1 MVNHLTGA
9 CLAEL
14 GISCINKLK
23 EIVMAIDPNAV
34 GATSNPAERSWGYRD
49 SLLYA
54 VGVGAG
60 AEDPFSS
67 ELEFTTNNSKG
78 IEQRTFP
85 TQGVVIGFGAGGALG
100 KVGEIDWGRVL
111 HGSQGSTLHRPI
123 PIEGT
128 VIVEEKV
135 SGIWDKGEGKNAIID
150 MEASASLKESGESLF
165 DLRSSLVVRG
175 SGGFG
180 GQEGNTSPQ
189 VHAPDASP
197 DHEVMYQ
204 TRTDQALT
212 YRLSGDYNPLHSDP
226 WFATEL
232 GGFPTPILHGLCT
245 YGFTGRALL
254 HALCDGDPARF
265 GSMDSRFSAPVFPGD
280 SLTVQMWIDG
290 GSAIYRTIAQK
301 DTAEERTVI
310 DNGVCTFS

>member
-1 MVNHLTGA
+1 M
-9 CLAEL
+9 
-14 GISCINKLK
+14 S
-23 EIVMAIDPNAV
+23 IDPNAV
-34 GATSNPAERSWGYRD
+34 GATADPVERSWGYRD

-54 VGVGAG
+54 VGIGAG
-60 AEDPFSS
+60 AEDPVGS

-85 TQGVVIGFGAGGALG
+85 TQGVVIGGSGGALG

-111 HGSQGSTLHRPI
+111 HGSQGVTLHQPI
-123 PIEGT
+123 PVSGT
-128 VIVEEKV
+128 VVIEESV
-135 SGIWDKGEGKNAIID
+135 SGIWDKGEGKNAIIETESK
-150 MEASASLKESGESLF
+150 MSLKETHEPLF
-165 DLRSSLVVRG
+165 DLRFSIVVRG

-180 GQEGNTSPQ
+180 GEEGNTAPQ

-197 DHEVMYQ
+197 DHEVTYQ

-232 GGFPTPILHGLCT
+232 GGFPKPILHGLCT

-254 HALCDGDPARF
+254 HQLCDGDPSSF
-265 GSMDSRFSAPVFPGD
+265 KSMDSRFSSPVYPGD
-280 SLTVQMWIDG
+280 SLTVQMWVEG
-290 GSAIYRTIAQK
+290 GQAIYRTVAQK
-301 DTAEERTVI
+301 DTPEERVVI
-310 DNGVCTFS
+310 DNGLCLFA

>member
-1 MVNHLTGA
+1 M
-9 CLAEL
+9 
-14 GISCINKLK
+14 S
-23 EIVMAIDPNAV
+23 IDPSAV
-34 GATSNPAERSWGYRD
+34 GATADPVERSWGYRD

-54 VGVGAG
+54 VGIGAG
-60 AEDPFSS
+60 AEDPVGS

-85 TQGVVIGFGAGGALG
+85 TQGVVIGGSGGALG

-111 HGSQGSTLHRPI
+111 HGSQGVTLHQPI
-123 PIEGT
+123 PVSGT
-128 VIVEEKV
+128 VVIEESV
-135 SGIWDKGEGKNAIID
+135 SGIWDKGEGKNAII
-150 MEASASLKESGESLF
+150 ETESKVSLKETHEPLF
-165 DLRSSLVVRG
+165 DLRFSIVVRG

-180 GQEGNTSPQ
+180 GEEGNTAPQ

-197 DHEVMYQ
+197 DHEVTYQ

-232 GGFPTPILHGLCT
+232 GGFPKPILHGLCT

-254 HALCDGDPARF
+254 HQLCDGDPSSF
-265 GSMDSRFSAPVFPGD
+265 KSMDSRFSSPVYPGD
-280 SLTVQMWIDG
+280 SLTVQMWVEGDQ
-290 GSAIYRTIAQK
+290 AIYRTVAQK
-301 DTAEERTVI
+301 DTPEERVVI
-310 DNGVCTFS
+310 DNGLCQFA

>member
-1 MVNHLTGA
+1 M
-9 CLAEL
+9 
-14 GISCINKLK
+14 S
-23 EIVMAIDPNAV
+23 IDPNAV
-34 GATSNPAERSWGYRD
+34 GATADPVERSWSYRD

-54 VGVGAG
+54 VGIGAG
-60 AEDPFSS
+60 AEDPVGS

-85 TQGVVIGFGAGGALG
+85 TQGVVIGGSGGALG

-111 HGSQGSTLHRPI
+111 HGSQGVTLHQPI
-123 PIEGT
+123 PVSGT
-128 VIVEEKV
+128 VVIEESV
-135 SGIWDKGEGKNAIID
+135 SGIWDKGEGKNAII
-150 MEASASLKESGESLF
+150 ETESKVSLKETHEPLF
-165 DLRSSLVVRG
+165 DLRFSIVVRG

-180 GQEGNTSPQ
+180 GEEGNTAPQ

-197 DHEVMYQ
+197 DHEVTYQ

-232 GGFPTPILHGLCT
+232 GGFPKPILHGLCT

-254 HALCDGDPARF
+254 HQLCDGDPSSF
-265 GSMDSRFSAPVFPGD
+265 KSMDSRFSSPVYPGD
-280 SLTVQMWIDG
+280 SLTVQMWVEG
-290 GSAIYRTIAQK
+290 GQAIYRTVAQK
-301 DTAEERTVI
+301 DTPEERVVI
-310 DNGVCTFS
+310 DNGLCLFA

>member
-1 MVNHLTGA
+1 M
-9 CLAEL
+9 
-14 GISCINKLK
+14 S
-23 EIVMAIDPNAV
+23 IDPNAV
-34 GATSNPAERSWGYRD
+34 GATADPVERSWGYRD

-54 VGVGAG
+54 VGIGAG
-60 AEDPFSS
+60 AEDPVGS

-85 TQGVVIGFGAGGALG
+85 TQGVVIGGSGGALG

-111 HGSQGSTLHRPI
+111 HGSQGVTLHQPI
-123 PIEGT
+123 PVSGT
-128 VIVEEKV
+128 VVIEESV
-135 SGIWDKGEGKNAIID
+135 SGIWDKGEGKNAII
-150 MEASASLKESGESLF
+150 ETESKVSLKETHEPLF
-165 DLRSSLVVRG
+165 DLRFSIVVRG

-180 GQEGNTSPQ
+180 GEEGNTAPQ

-197 DHEVMYQ
+197 DHEVTYQ

-232 GGFPTPILHGLCT
+232 GGFPKPILHGLCT

-254 HALCDGDPARF
+254 HQLCDGDPSSF
-265 GSMDSRFSAPVFPGD
+265 KSMDSRFSSPVYPGD
-280 SLTVQMWIDG
+280 SLTVQMWVE
-290 GSAIYRTIAQK
+290 GSQAIYRTVAQK
-301 DTAEERTVI
+301 DTPEERVVI
-310 DNGVCTFS
+310 DNGLCLFA

>member
-1 MVNHLTGA
+1 M
-9 CLAEL
+9 
-14 GISCINKLK
+14 S
-23 EIVMAIDPNAV
+23 IDPNAV
-34 GATSNPAERSWGYRD
+34 GATADPVERSWGYRD

-54 VGVGAG
+54 VGIGAG
-60 AEDPFSS
+60 AEDPVGS

-85 TQGVVIGFGAGGALG
+85 TQGVVIGGSGGALG

-111 HGSQGSTLHRPI
+111 HGSQGVTLHQPI
-123 PIEGT
+123 PVSGT
-128 VIVEEKV
+128 VVIEESV
-135 SGIWDKGEGKNAIID
+135 SGIWDKGEGKNAII
-150 MEASASLKESGESLF
+150 ETESKVSLKETLEPLF
-165 DLRSSLVVRG
+165 DLRFSIVVRG

-180 GQEGNTSPQ
+180 GEEGNTAPQ

-197 DHEVMYQ
+197 DHEVTYQ

-232 GGFPTPILHGLCT
+232 GGFPKPILHGLCT

-254 HALCDGDPARF
+254 HQLCDGDPSSF
-265 GSMDSRFSAPVFPGD
+265 KSMDSRFSSPVYPGD
-280 SLTVQMWIDG
+280 SLTVQMWVEG
-290 GSAIYRTIAQK
+290 GQAIYRTVAQK
-301 DTAEERTVI
+301 DTPEERVVI
-310 DNGVCTFS
+310 DNGLCQFA

>member
-1 MVNHLTGA
+1 M
-9 CLAEL
+9 
-14 GISCINKLK
+14 S
-23 EIVMAIDPNAV
+23 IDPNAV
-34 GATSNPAERSWGYRD
+34 GATADPVERSWGYRD

-54 VGVGAG
+54 VGIGAG
-60 AEDPFSS
+60 AEDPVGS

-85 TQGVVIGFGAGGALG
+85 TQGVVIGGSGGALG

-111 HGSQGSTLHRPI
+111 HGSQGVTLHQPI
-123 PIEGT
+123 PVSGT
-128 VIVEEKV
+128 VVIEESV
-135 SGIWDKGEGKNAIID
+135 SGIWDKGEGKNAII
-150 MEASASLKESGESLF
+150 ETESKVSLKETHEPLF
-165 DLRSSLVVRG
+165 DLRFSIVVRG

-180 GQEGNTSPQ
+180 GEEGNTAPQ

-197 DHEVMYQ
+197 DHEVTYQ

-232 GGFPTPILHGLCT
+232 GGFPKPILHGLCT

-254 HALCDGDPARF
+254 HQLCDGDPSSF
-265 GSMDSRFSAPVFPGD
+265 KSMDSRFSSPVYPGD
-280 SLTVQMWIDG
+280 SLTVQMWVEGDQ
-290 GSAIYRTIAQK
+290 AIYRTVAQK
-301 DTAEERTVI
+301 DTPEERVVI
-310 DNGVCTFS
+310 DNGLCQFA

>member
-1 MVNHLTGA
+1 M
-9 CLAEL
+9 
-14 GISCINKLK
+14 S
-23 EIVMAIDPNAV
+23 IDPSAV
-34 GATSNPAERSWGYRD
+34 GATADPVERSWGYRD

-54 VGVGAG
+54 VGIGAG
-60 AEDPFSS
+60 AEDPVGS

-85 TQGVVIGFGAGGALG
+85 TQGVVIGGSGGALG

-111 HGSQGSTLHRPI
+111 HGSQGVTLHQPI
-123 PIEGT
+123 PVSGT
-128 VIVEEKV
+128 VVIEESV
-135 SGIWDKGEGKNAIID
+135 SGIWDKGEGKNAII
-150 MEASASLKESGESLF
+150 ETESKVSLKETHEPLF
-165 DLRSSLVVRG
+165 DLRFSIVVRG

-180 GQEGNTSPQ
+180 GEEGNTAPQ

-197 DHEVMYQ
+197 DHEVTYQ

-232 GGFPTPILHGLCT
+232 GGFPKPILHGLCT

-254 HALCDGDPARF
+254 HQLCDGDPSSF
-265 GSMDSRFSAPVFPGD
+265 KSMDSRFSSPVYPGD
-280 SLTVQMWIDG
+280 SLTVQMWVEG
-290 GSAIYRTIAQK
+290 GQAIYRTVAQK
-301 DTAEERTVI
+301 DTPEERVVI
-310 DNGVCTFS
+310 DNGLCLFA

>member
-1 MVNHLTGA
+1 M
-9 CLAEL
+9 
-14 GISCINKLK
+14 S
-23 EIVMAIDPNAV
+23 IDPNAV
-34 GATSNPAERSWGYRD
+34 GATADPVERSWGYRD

-54 VGVGAG
+54 VGIGAG
-60 AEDPFSS
+60 AEDPVGS

-85 TQGVVIGFGAGGALG
+85 TQGVVIGGSGGALG

-111 HGSQGSTLHRPI
+111 HGSQGVTLHQPI
-123 PIEGT
+123 PVSGT
-128 VIVEEKV
+128 VVIEESV
-135 SGIWDKGEGKNAIID
+135 SGIWDKGEGKNAII
-150 MEASASLKESGESLF
+150 ETESKVSLKETHEPLF
-165 DLRSSLVVRG
+165 DLRFSIVVRG

-180 GQEGNTSPQ
+180 GEEGNTAPQ

-197 DHEVMYQ
+197 DHEVTYQ

-232 GGFPTPILHGLCT
+232 GGFPKPILHGLCT

-254 HALCDGDPARF
+254 HQLCDGDPSSF
-265 GSMDSRFSAPVFPGD
+265 KSMDSRFSSPVYPGD
-280 SLTVQMWIDG
+280 SLTVQMWVEG
-290 GSAIYRTIAQK
+290 GQAIYRTVAQK
-301 DTAEERTVI
+301 DTPEERVVI
-310 DNGVCTFS
+310 DNGLCQFA

>member
-1 MVNHLTGA
+1 M
-9 CLAEL
+9 
-14 GISCINKLK
+14 S
-23 EIVMAIDPNAV
+23 IDPNAV
-34 GATSNPAERSWGYRD
+34 GATADPVERSWGYRD

-54 VGVGAG
+54 VGIGAG
-60 AEDPFSS
+60 AEDPVGS

-85 TQGVVIGFGAGGALG
+85 TQGVVIGGSGGALG

-111 HGSQGSTLHRPI
+111 HGSQGVTLHQPI
-123 PIEGT
+123 PVSGT
-128 VIVEEKV
+128 VVIEESV
-135 SGIWDKGEGKNAIID
+135 SGIWDKGEGKNAII
-150 MEASASLKESGESLF
+150 ETESKVSLKETHEPLF
-165 DLRSSLVVRG
+165 DLRFSIVVRG

-180 GQEGNTSPQ
+180 GEEGNTAPQ

-197 DHEVMYQ
+197 DHEVTYQ

-232 GGFPTPILHGLCT
+232 GGFPKPILHGLCT

-254 HALCDGDPARF
+254 HQLCDGDPSSF
-265 GSMDSRFSAPVFPGD
+265 KSMDSRFTSAVYAGD
-280 SLTVQMWIDG
+280 SLTVQMWVEG
-290 GSAIYRTIAQK
+290 GQAIYRTVAQK
-301 DTAEERTVI
+301 DTPEERVVI
-310 DNGVCTFS
+310 DNGLCLFA

>member
-1 MVNHLTGA
+1 M
-9 CLAEL
+9 
-14 GISCINKLK
+14 S
-23 EIVMAIDPNAV
+23 IDPNAV
-34 GATSNPAERSWGYRD
+34 GATADPIERSWGYRD

-54 VGVGAG
+54 VGIGAG
-60 AEDPFSS
+60 AEDPVGS

-85 TQGVVIGFGAGGALG
+85 TQGVVIGGSGGALG

-111 HGSQGSTLHRPI
+111 HGSQGVTLHQPI
-123 PIEGT
+123 PVSGT
-128 VIVEEKV
+128 VVIEESV
-135 SGIWDKGEGKNAIID
+135 SGIWDKGEGKNAII
-150 MEASASLKESGESLF
+150 ETESKVSLKETHEPLF
-165 DLRSSLVVRG
+165 DLRFSIVVRG

-180 GQEGNTSPQ
+180 GEEGNTAPQ

-197 DHEVMYQ
+197 DHEVTYQ

-232 GGFPTPILHGLCT
+232 GGFPKPILHGLCT

-254 HALCDGDPARF
+254 HQLCDGDPSSF
-265 GSMDSRFSAPVFPGD
+265 KSMDSRFSSPVYPGD
-280 SLTVQMWIDG
+280 SLTVQMWVEG
-290 GSAIYRTIAQK
+290 GQAIYRTVAQK
-301 DTAEERTVI
+301 DTPEERVVI
-310 DNGVCTFS
+310 DNGLCLFA